1 MYWGDEV
8 KRLTLEVKMGRYKL
22 TIAVILGIMVYVTP
36 SPAFSQEK
44 TSSPV
49 DRCSKAKSD
58 HVATENE
65 WSSLN
70 SEVSFIREE
79 IERSRNLRWDT
90 KITLSVLDDALKITK
105 EKGSLNDAQRLT
117 LNSRIPNGRG
127 TINPDGTF
135 TISGL
140 EGAPLKIDE
149 AKSILIRLLGRSEQ
163 NIKKMETELMEKE
176 KKSHLL
182 SQKLASLE
190 ELVEKECKA
199 TGTPT
204 PWEQG
209 VPRTAGKDIYERYV
223 EKEKMRQEEVESRRL
238 ADIERLWLKKYYP
251 PYTYP
256 SYPYGYSSRALLI
269 ELKNIDNT
277 RTCLRCYPFSSS
289 WEERQIFGNL
299 DRSVSKH
306 DSLPC
311 VGPLGEYRV
320 IQVYENIHDC
330 YARMPH

>member
-1 MYWGDEV
+1 MYWRDEV
-8 KRLTLEVKMGRYKL
+8 ERVTLEVKMGRYKL
-22 TIAVILGIMVYVTP
+22 KIAVILGMMVFVTS

-44 TSSPV
+44 TFSPM

-105 EKGSLNDAQRLT
+105 EKGSLDETQRMN

-135 TISGL
+135 TIISF
-140 EGAPLKIDE
+140 EGAPLKLGETKDI
-149 AKSILIRLLGRSEQ
+149 ITRLFARTEE
-163 NIKKMETELMEKE
+163 NIKKTEKE
-176 KKSHLL
+176 LKEKEQRSHLL

-269 ELKNIDNT
+269 ELKNVDNT
-277 RTCLRCYPFSSS
+277 RNCLRCYPFTSA
-289 WEERQIFGNL
+289 WEERQILGDL
-299 DRSVSKH
+299 SRAVSKH
-306 DSLPC
+306 DNLPC
-311 VGPLGEYRV
+311 VGPLGEFRV
-320 IQVYENIHDC
+320 IQVFDNINDC
-330 YARMPH
+330 HERMPY